1 MAQETKLRE
10 EEPTREY
17 RNVGKPAKRIEG
29 VGKVTGKTV
38 YADDMQLP
46 RMLHAKVLGARYAH
60 ARITAIDTR
69 VARMHPGVEAVI
81 TSADLPPYKK
91 NFSNR
96 RGMIFPDDE
105 VLFYGQPVAAVLASD
120 PHVAEEALSLIEVD
134 YQALPPVVD
143 PIAAMEESSPLVRSP
158 LGDVDRSEERGH
170 VTVGVEQ
177 EEAEG
182 KPTNIASQMNFKRG
196 DIDAGFAEA
205 DIVVENT
212 WRSAV
217 VHQSYIEP
225 HSTIADY
232 ESSGELSVWTSTQAP
247 FYIRDELSQT
257 LGLPENKIR
266 VTATEVGGGFGG
278 KIYLQEL
285 MVAALAMAVRR
296 PVKYIMGRKEDML
309 AATPAPRAVVDLKT
323 GMKRDGTLTALKAR
337 VVYDSGAFP
346 GAPMLPGCLLIGG
359 YYRCENLDIQGYE
372 VLTNKVSVGALRAPG
387 AHNVTFAIE
396 SHMDIMARELGLDPI
411 EVRLKNA
418 VDEGDPL
425 PSGQPYPRIGLKQC
439 LDAIAESEVWKRR
452 VGAGLAP
459 ARHRDGAG
467 KAPLH
472 VRPEALEGRAEPLRG
487 TGLAIGGW
495 LGGLQ
500 PASAIV
506 CLNSDGTINVTVGS
520 ADITGTN
527 TSFAQIAAEVL
538 NVPLQMVNV
547 TTGDTRTAPYAGMS
561 AGSKTTY
568 TVGRAV
574 KLAAEDARQQMLEIA
589 ARRLEA
595 STEELEMT
603 DGVIRLNGSNEKT
616 IDFRRLGRIT
626 TGFAAPHAAIVGRGA
641 ISTRRMAPGFTA
653 QAAEVEV
660 DPDTGEVTLLGFAIS
675 QDVGFAINPLSVAG
689 QMQGG
694 ASQGLGI
701 ALSEEMMYDEEG
713 RLLNGNLLDYRLP
726 TTRDLPPIE
735 AIIVEVPSEEGPY
748 GARIVGEP
756 SIVAGA
762 AAVANA
768 VADAIGARMT
778 EVPITPERVLRAL
791 GKL

>member
-1 MAQETKLRE
+1 MAQETKIRE
-10 EEPTREY
+10 EETQREY
-17 RNVGKPAKRIEG
+17 RNVGKPVTRIEG
-29 VGKVTGKTV
+29 AGKVTGETV

-46 RMLHAKVLGARYAH
+46 RMLHAKVLGSPYAH
-60 ARITAIDTR
+60 ARIKSIDTR
-69 VARMHPGVEAVI
+69 AARAHPGVEAVF
-81 TSADLPPYKK
+81 TAADLPPYKM
-91 NFSNR
+91 NASNR
-96 RGMIFPDDE
+96 RGIIFPEEE
-105 VLFYGQPVAAVLASD
+105 VLFHGQPVAAVLASD
-120 PHVAEEALSLIEVD
+120 PHIAEEALSLIEVD
-134 YQALPPVVD
+134 YEALPPVVD
-143 PIAAMEESSPLVRSP
+143 PIAAMVEDSPLVRSA
-158 LGDVDRSEERGH
+158 LSDVDRSEERGH
-170 VTVGVEQ
+170 VTAGVEQ
-177 EEAEG
+177 KEAEG

-196 DIDAGFAEA
+196 DVEAGFAEA
-205 DIVVENT
+205 DIVVERT
-212 WRSAV
+212 WRSAI

-232 ESSGELSVWTSTQAP
+232 DASGELSVWTSSQAP
-247 FYIRDELSQT
+247 FYIRDELGQT

-296 PVKYIMGRKEDML
+296 PVKYIMSRKEDML
-309 AATPAPRAVVDLKT
+309 AATPAPQAIIDLKT
-323 GMKRDGTLTALKAR
+323 GMTRDGKLTALKSR

-359 YYRCENLDIQGYE
+359 YYKCENLDIQGYE

-396 SHMDIMARELGLDPI
+396 GHMDMMARELGLDPI

-418 VDEGDPL
+418 VEEGDPL

-452 VGAGLAP
+452 AD
-459 ARHRDGAG
+459 ARSHSN
-467 KAPLH
+467 
-472 VRPEALEGRAEPLRG
+472 RG
-487 TGLAIGGW
+487 VGLAIGGW

-538 NVPLQMVNV
+538 NVPLEMVNV

-589 ARRLEA
+589 ARRFEA
-595 STEELEMT
+595 APEELEMA
-603 DGVIRLNGSNEKT
+603 DGVVRLNGSDEKT
-616 IDFRRLGRIT
+616 LTFQRLGRLST
-626 TGFAAPHAAIVGRGA
+626 NFAAPFPAVVGRGA
-641 ISTRRMAPGFTA
+641 ITTRKMAPGFTA

-660 DPDTGEVTLLGFAIS
+660 DPDTGEITLLGFAIS
-675 QDVGFAINPLSVAG
+675 QDAGFAINPLSVAG

-701 ALSEEMMYDEEG
+701 ALSEEMMYDDQG
-713 RLLNGNLLDYRLP
+713 RLINGNLLDYRLP

-768 VADAIGARMT
+768 VSDAIGVHLT
-778 EVPITPERVLRAL
+778 EVPITPERVLRAMA
-791 GKL
+791 KL

>member
-1 MAQETKLRE
+1 MAQETKIRE
-10 EEPTREY
+10 EDQEREY
-17 RNVGKPAKRIEG
+17 HTVGKPVVRIDG
-29 VGKVTGKTV
+29 VGKVTGETI

-46 RMLHAKVLGARYAH
+46 RMLHAKVLGSPYAH
-60 ARITAIDTR
+60 ARIVSIDTSK
-69 VARMHPGVEAVI
+69 ARTHPGVEAVF
-81 TSADLPPYKK
+81 TAADLPEYKK
-91 NFSNR
+91 NPSNR
-96 RGMIFPDDE
+96 RGLIFPDEE
-105 VLFYGQPVAAVLASD
+105 VLFHGQPIAAVLASD
-120 PHVAEEALSLIEVD
+120 PHVAEEALLLIEVQ
-134 YQALPPVVD
+134 YEALPPVVD
-143 PIAAMEESSPLVRSP
+143 PIAAMDEGSPLVRSP
-158 LGDVDRSEERGH
+158 IMDVDRSEERGH
-170 VTVGVEQ
+170 VTVEVEQ
-177 EEAEG
+177 KEAEG

-196 DIDAGFAEA
+196 DIEAGFAEA
-205 DIVVENT
+205 DIVIENT

-232 ESSGELSVWTSTQAP
+232 DNSGELSVWTSSQAP

-296 PVKYIMGRKEDML
+296 PVKYIMSRREDML
-309 AATPAPRAVVDLKT
+309 AATPAPQAIIDLKT
-323 GMKRDGTLTALKAR
+323 GMKRDGKLTALKSR

-359 YYRCENLDIQGYE
+359 YYKCENLEIQGYE

-396 SHMDIMARELGLDPI
+396 GHMDMMARELGLDPI

-418 VDEGDPL
+418 VEEGDPL

-439 LDAIAESEVWKRR
+439 LEAIAESEVWKRKSKEP
-452 VGAGLAP
+452 GARSQDGRKRGVGLA
-459 ARHRDGAG
+459 
-467 KAPLH
+467 
-472 VRPEALEGRAEPLRG
+472 V
-487 TGLAIGGW
+487 GGW

-538 NVPLQMVNV
+538 NVPLEMVNV

-589 ARRLEA
+589 AKRFEA
-595 STEELEMT
+595 APEELEMA
-603 DGVIRLNGSNEKT
+603 DGVVRLNGSEEKT
-616 IDFRRLGRIT
+616 LTFRRLGRLST
-626 TGFAAPHAAIVGRGA
+626 NFAAPFPAVVGRGA
-641 ISTRRMAPGFTA
+641 ITTRKMAPGFTA
-653 QAAEVEV
+653 QVAEVEV
-660 DPDTGEVTLLGFAIS
+660 DPETGEVTLLGFAIS
-675 QDVGFAINPLSVAG
+675 QDAGFAINPLSVAG

-701 ALSEEMMYDEEG
+701 ALSEEMLYDEQG
-713 RLLNGNLLDYRLP
+713 RLVNGNLLDYRMP

-768 VADAIGARMT
+768 VADAVGVRMT
-778 EVPITPERVLRAL
+778 EVPVTPERLLRAM

>member
-1 MAQETKLRE
+1 MAQETKIRE
-10 EEPTREY
+10 EEREHEY
-17 RNVGKPAKRIEG
+17 RNVGKPLKRIDG
-29 VGKVTGKTV
+29 VGKVTGETI

-46 RMLHAKVLGARYAH
+46 GMLHAKVLGSPYAH
-60 ARITAIDTR
+60 ARIVSIDTSK
-69 VARMHPGVEAVI
+69 ARIHPGVEAVF
-81 TSADLPPYKK
+81 TAADLPEYKK
-91 NFSNR
+91 NPSNR
-96 RGMIFPDDE
+96 RGLIFPDEE
-105 VLFYGQPVAAVLASD
+105 VLFHGQPVAAALASD
-120 PHVAEEALSLIEVD
+120 PHVAEEALSLIEVK
-134 YQALPPVVD
+134 YEALPPVVD
-143 PIAAMEESSPLVRSP
+143 PIAAMDEGSPLVRSP
-158 LGDVDRSEERGH
+158 IIDVDRSEERGH
-170 VTVGVEQ
+170 LTVEVKQ
-177 EEAEG
+177 KEAEG

-196 DIDAGFAEA
+196 DIEAGFAEA
-205 DIVVENT
+205 DIVIENT

-232 ESSGELSVWTSTQAP
+232 DNSGELSVWTSSQAP

-285 MVAALAMAVRR
+285 MVAALAMALRR
-296 PVKYIMGRKEDML
+296 PVKYIMSRKEDML
-309 AATPAPRAVVDLKT
+309 AATPAPQAIIDLKT
-323 GMKRDGTLTALKAR
+323 GMKRDGKLTALKSR

-359 YYRCENLDIQGYE
+359 YYKCETLEIQGYE

-396 SHMDIMARELGLDPI
+396 SHMDMMARELGLDPI

-418 VDEGDPL
+418 VEEGDPL

-439 LDAIAESEVWKRR
+439 LDAIAESEVWNRR
-452 VGAGLAP
+452 SQT
-459 ARHRDGAG
+459 
-467 KAPLH
+467 KAHPN
-472 VRPEALEGRAEPLRG
+472 RG
-487 TGLAIGGW
+487 VGLAIGGW

-527 TSFAQIAAEVL
+527 TSFAQITAEVL
-538 NVPLQMVNV
+538 NVPLEMVNV

-589 ARRLEA
+589 AKRFEA
-595 STEELEMT
+595 APEELEMA
-603 DGVIRLNGSNEKT
+603 DGVVRLNGSEEKT
-616 IDFRRLGRIT
+616 LTFQRLGRLST
-626 TGFAAPHAAIVGRGA
+626 NFAAPFPAVVGRGA
-641 ISTRRMAPGFTA
+641 ITTRKMAPGFTA
-653 QAAEVEV
+653 QVAEVEV
-660 DPDTGEVTLLGFAIS
+660 DPETGEVTLLGFAIS
-675 QDVGFAINPLSVAG
+675 QDAGFAINPLSVAG

-694 ASQGLGI
+694 ASQGIGI
-701 ALSEEMMYDEEG
+701 ALSEEMLYDEQG
-713 RLLNGNLLDYRLP
+713 RLVNGNLLDYRMP

-748 GARIVGEP
+748 GARIVGGP

-768 VADAIGARMT
+768 VADAVGVRMT
-778 EVPITPERVLRAL
+778 EVPVTPERLLRAM

>member
-1 MAQETKLRE
+1 MAQETKIRE
-10 EEPTREY
+10 EHQEQEY
-17 RNVGKPAKRIEG
+17 RSVGKPVLRIDG
-29 VGKVTGKTV
+29 VGKVTGETV

-46 RMLHAKVLGARYAH
+46 RMLHAKVLGSPYAH
-60 ARITAIDTR
+60 ARIVSIDTSKAR
-69 VARMHPGVEAVI
+69 VHPGVEAVF
-81 TSADLPPYKK
+81 TAADLPEYKK
-91 NFSNR
+91 NPSNR
-96 RGMIFPDDE
+96 RGLIFPDEE
-105 VLFYGQPVAAVLASD
+105 VLFHGQPVAAVLASD
-120 PHVAEEALSLIEVD
+120 PHVAEDALSLIRVAYE
-134 YQALPPVVD
+134 ALPPVVD
-143 PIAAMEESSPLVRSP
+143 PIAAMNDDSPLVRSP
-158 LGDVDRSEERGH
+158 LGNVDRSEERGH
-170 VTVGVEQ
+170 VTVAVEQ

-182 KPTNIASQMNFKRG
+182 KQSNIASQMNFKRG
-196 DIDAGFAEA
+196 DTEAGFAEA
-205 DIVVENT
+205 DVVVENT

-232 ESSGELSVWTSTQAP
+232 DNSGELSVWTSSQAP
-247 FYIRDELSQT
+247 FYVRDELAQT

-285 MVAALAMAVRR
+285 MVAALAMALRR
-296 PVKYIMGRKEDML
+296 PVKYIMSRKEDML
-309 AATPAPRAVVDLKT
+309 AATPAPQAIIDLKT
-323 GMKRDGTLTALKAR
+323 GMKRDGTLTALKSR

-359 YYRCENLDIQGYE
+359 YYKCENLEINGFE

-396 SHMDIMARELGLDPI
+396 SHMDVMARELGLDPI

-418 VDEGDPL
+418 VEEGDPL
-425 PSGQPYPRIGLKQC
+425 PSGQPYPRIGLQQC
-439 LDAIAESEVWKRR
+439 LEAIAESEVWKRR
-452 VGAGLAP
+452 SKEQGAGSQN
-459 ARHRDGAG
+459 
-467 KAPLH
+467 
-472 VRPEALEGRAEPLRG
+472 GRKRG
-487 TGLAIGGW
+487 IGLAIGGW

-538 NVPLQMVNV
+538 NVPLEMVNV

-574 KLAAEDARQQMLEIA
+574 KLAAEDARHQMLEIA
-589 ARRLEA
+589 AKRFEA
-595 STEELEMT
+595 APEELEMA
-603 DGVIRLNGSNEKT
+603 DGVVRLNGSEEKT
-616 IDFRRLGRIT
+616 LTFQRLGRLST
-626 TGFAAPHAAIVGRGA
+626 NFAAPFPAVVGRGA
-641 ISTRRMAPGFTA
+641 ITTRKMAPGFTA
-653 QAAEVEV
+653 QVAEVEV
-660 DPDTGEVTLLGFAIS
+660 DPETGEVTLLGFAIS
-675 QDVGFAINPLSVAG
+675 QDAGFAINPLSVAG

-701 ALSEEMMYDEEG
+701 ALSEEMLYDEQG
-713 RLLNGNLLDYRLP
+713 RLVNGNLLDYRMP

-768 VADAIGARMT
+768 VADAVGIRMT
-778 EVPITPERVLRAL
+778 EVPVTPERLLRAM

>member
-1 MAQETKLRE
+1 MAQETEVRE
-10 EEPTREY
+10 EEMQREY
-17 RNVGKPAKRIEG
+17 RNVGKPVTRIEG
-29 VGKVTGKTV
+29 AGKVTGETI

-46 RMLHAKVLGARYAH
+46 RMLHAKVLGSPYAH
-60 ARITAIDTR
+60 ARIKSIDGSA
-69 VARMHPGVEAVI
+69 ARQHPGVEAVF
-81 TSADLPPYKK
+81 TPADLPEYKK

-96 RGMIFPDDE
+96 RGVIFPDEE

-120 PHVAEEALSLIEVD
+120 PHVAEEALALIKVE
-134 YQALPPVVD
+134 YEALPPVVD
-143 PIAAMEESSPLVRSP
+143 PITAMEESSPLVRSP

-182 KPTNIASQMNFKRG
+182 KPSNIASQMNFKRG
-196 DIDAGFAEA
+196 DVEAGFEQA
-205 DIVVENT
+205 DVVVEHT

-225 HSTIADY
+225 HSTVADY
-232 ESSGELSVWTSTQAP
+232 DASGELSVWTSTQAP

-296 PVKYIMGRKEDML
+296 PVKYIMSRKEDML
-309 AATPAPRAVVDLKT
+309 AATPAPQAVIDLKT
-323 GMKRDGTLTALKAR
+323 SMTRDGKLTALKSR

-346 GAPMLPGCLLIGG
+346 GAPMLPGCLLVGG
-359 YYRCENLDIQGYE
+359 YYKCENLDIQGYE

-396 SHMDIMARELGLDPI
+396 SHMDMMARELGLDPI

-418 VDEGDPL
+418 VEEGDPL

-439 LDAIAESEVWKRR
+439 LEAIAESEVWGRR
-452 VGAGLAP
+452 N
-459 ARHRDGAG
+459 R
-467 KAPLH
+467 
-472 VRPEALEGRAEPLRG
+472 ERG
-487 TGLAIGGW
+487 TGNRGVGLAVGGW

-527 TSFAQIAAEVL
+527 TSFAQITAEVL
-538 NVPLQMVNV
+538 NVPLEMVNV

-589 ARRLEA
+589 AKRFEA
-595 STEELEMT
+595 APKELEMA
-603 DGVIRLNGSNEKT
+603 DGVVRLNGSDEKT
-616 IDFRRLGRIT
+616 LTFQRLGRLST
-626 TGFAAPHAAIVGRGA
+626 NFAAPFPAVVGRGA
-641 ISTRRMAPGFTA
+641 ITTRKMAPGFTA

-660 DPDTGEVTLLGFAIS
+660 DTDTGEVTVLGFAVA
-675 QDVGFAINPLSVAG
+675 QDAGFAINPLSVEG

-701 ALSEEMMYDEEG
+701 ALSEEMMYDSEG
-713 RLLNGNLLDYRLP
+713 RLLNGNLLDYRMP

-762 AAVANA
+762 AAVGNA
-768 VADAIGARMT
+768 IADAIGVHLTDA
-778 EVPITPERVLRAL
+778 PFTPERVLRAL

>member
-1 MAQETKLRE
+1 MAQETKIRE
-10 EEPTREY
+10 EEREHEY
-17 RNVGKPAKRIEG
+17 RNVGKPLKRIDG
-29 VGKVTGKTV
+29 VGKVTGETI

-46 RMLHAKVLGARYAH
+46 RMLHAKVLGSPYAH
-60 ARITAIDTR
+60 ARIVSIDTSK
-69 VARMHPGVEAVI
+69 ARIHPGVEAVF
-81 TSADLPPYKK
+81 TAADLPEYKK
-91 NFSNR
+91 NPSNR
-96 RGMIFPDDE
+96 RGLIFPDEE
-105 VLFYGQPVAAVLASD
+105 VLFHGQPVAAALASD
-120 PHVAEEALSLIEVD
+120 PHVAEEALSLIEVK
-134 YQALPPVVD
+134 YEALPPVVD
-143 PIAAMEESSPLVRSP
+143 PIAAMDEGSPLVRSP
-158 LGDVDRSEERGH
+158 IIDVDRSEERGH
-170 VTVGVEQ
+170 LTVEVEQ
-177 EEAEG
+177 KEAEG

-196 DIDAGFAEA
+196 DIEAGFAEA
-205 DIVVENT
+205 DIVIENT

-232 ESSGELSVWTSTQAP
+232 DNSGELSVWTSSQAP

-285 MVAALAMAVRR
+285 MVAALAMALRR
-296 PVKYIMGRKEDML
+296 PVKYIMSRKEDML
-309 AATPAPRAVVDLKT
+309 AATPAPQAIIDLKT
-323 GMKRDGTLTALKAR
+323 GMKRDGKLTALKSR

-359 YYRCENLDIQGYE
+359 YYKCETLEIQGYE

-396 SHMDIMARELGLDPI
+396 SHMDMMSRELGLDPI

-418 VDEGDPL
+418 VEEGDPL

-439 LDAIAESEVWKRR
+439 LDAIAESEVWNRR
-452 VGAGLAP
+452 SQT
-459 ARHRDGAG
+459 
-467 KAPLH
+467 KAHPN
-472 VRPEALEGRAEPLRG
+472 RG
-487 TGLAIGGW
+487 VGLAIGGW

-527 TSFAQIAAEVL
+527 TSFAQITAEVL
-538 NVPLQMVNV
+538 NVPLEMVNV

-589 ARRLEA
+589 AKRFEA
-595 STEELEMT
+595 APEELEMA
-603 DGVIRLNGSNEKT
+603 DGVVRLNGSEEKT
-616 IDFRRLGRIT
+616 LTFQRLGRLST
-626 TGFAAPHAAIVGRGA
+626 NFAAPFPAVVGRGA
-641 ISTRRMAPGFTA
+641 ITTRKMAPGFTA
-653 QAAEVEV
+653 QVAEVEV
-660 DPDTGEVTLLGFAIS
+660 DPETGEVTLLGFAIS
-675 QDVGFAINPLSVAG
+675 QDAGFAINPLSVAG

-694 ASQGLGI
+694 ASQGIGI
-701 ALSEEMMYDEEG
+701 ALSEEMLYDEQG
-713 RLLNGNLLDYRLP
+713 RLVNGNLLDYRMP

-768 VADAIGARMT
+768 VADAVGVRMT
-778 EVPITPERVLRAL
+778 EVPVTPERLLRAM

>member
-1 MAQETKLRE
+1 MAQETKIRE
-10 EEPTREY
+10 EETQRDY
-17 RNVGKPAKRIEG
+17 RNVGKPVIRIDG
-29 VGKVTGKTV
+29 AAKVTGETV

-46 RMLHAKVLGARYAH
+46 RMLHAKVLGSPYAH
-60 ARITAIDTR
+60 ARIKSIDTR
-69 VARMHPGVEAVI
+69 AARAHPGVEAVF
-81 TSADLPPYKK
+81 TAADLPPYKM
-91 NFSNR
+91 NASNR
-96 RGMIFPDDE
+96 RGIIFPEEE
-105 VLFYGQPVAAVLASD
+105 VLFHGQPVAAVLASD
-120 PHVAEEALSLIEVD
+120 PHVAEDALSLIEVD
-134 YQALPPVVD
+134 YEALPPVVD
-143 PIAAMEESSPLVRSP
+143 PIAAMVEDSPLVRSA
-158 LGDVDRSEERGH
+158 LSDVDRSEERGH
-170 VTVGVEQ
+170 VTAEVEQ
-177 EEAEG
+177 TEAEG

-196 DIDAGFAEA
+196 DSEAGFAEA
-205 DIVVENT
+205 DVVVEHT
-212 WRSAV
+212 WRSAI

-232 ESSGELSVWTSTQAP
+232 DASGELSVWTSSQAP
-247 FYIRDELSQT
+247 FYIRDELAQT

-285 MVAALAMAVRR
+285 MVAALAMTMRR
-296 PVKYIMGRKEDML
+296 PVKYIMSRKEDML
-309 AATPAPRAVVDLKT
+309 AATPAPQAIIDLKT
-323 GMKRDGTLTALKAR
+323 GMTRDGKLTALKSR

-359 YYRCENLDIQGYE
+359 YYKCENLDIQGYE

-396 SHMDIMARELGLDPI
+396 GHMEMMARELGLDPI

-418 VDEGDPL
+418 VEEGDPL

-439 LDAIAESEVWKRR
+439 LDAIAESEVWKHR
-452 VGAGLAP
+452 VGAGFKP
-459 ARHRDGAG
+459 ARPGAPDGR
-467 KAPLH
+467 K
-472 VRPEALEGRAEPLRG
+472 RG
-487 TGLAIGGW
+487 VGLAVGGW

-538 NVPLQMVNV
+538 NVSLETVNV

-589 ARRLEA
+589 ARRFEA
-595 STEELEMT
+595 APEELEMA
-603 DGVIRLNGSNEKT
+603 DGVVRLNGSDEKT
-616 IDFRRLGRIT
+616 LTFQRLGRLST
-626 TGFAAPHAAIVGRGA
+626 NFAAPFPAVVGRGA
-641 ISTRRMAPGFTA
+641 ITTRKMAPGFTA

-660 DPDTGEVTLLGFAIS
+660 DPDTGEITLLGFAIS
-675 QDVGFAINPLSVAG
+675 QDAGFAINPLSVAG

-701 ALSEEMMYDEEG
+701 ALSEEMLYDEQG
-713 RLLNGNLLDYRLP
+713 RLINGNLLDYRMP

-768 VADAIGARMT
+768 VADAIGVRIT
-778 EVPITPERVLRAL
+778 EAPITPERVLRAL

>member
-10 EEPTREY
+10 EEMHREY
-17 RNVGKPAKRIEG
+17 RNVGKPVTRIEG
-29 VGKVTGKTV
+29 AGKVTGETV

-46 RMLHAKVLGARYAH
+46 RMLHAKVLGSPYAH
-60 ARITAIDTR
+60 ARIKSMD
-69 VARMHPGVEAVI
+69 ARSAREHPGVEAVF
-81 TSADLPPYKK
+81 TPADLPPYKK

-96 RGMIFPDDE
+96 RGMIFPDEE

-120 PHVAEEALSLIEVD
+120 PHVAEEALALIKIE
-134 YQALPPVVD
+134 YEALPPVVD
-143 PIAAMEESSPLVRSP
+143 PMAAMAEGSPLVRSP

-182 KPTNIASQMNFKRG
+182 KPSNIASQMNFKRG
-196 DIDAGFAEA
+196 DIEAGFGEA
-205 DIVVENT
+205 DVVVEHT

-225 HSTIADY
+225 HSTVADY
-232 ESSGELSVWTSTQAP
+232 DASGELSVWTSTQAP

-266 VTATEVGGGFGG
+266 VTPMEVGGGFGG

-296 PVKYIMGRKEDML
+296 PVKYIMSRKEDML
-309 AATPAPRAVVDLKT
+309 AATPAPQAVIDLKT
-323 GMKRDGTLTALKAR
+323 GMTRDGKLTALKSR

-359 YYRCENLDIQGYE
+359 YYKCANLDIQGYE
-372 VLTNKVSVGALRAPG
+372 VLTNRVSVGALRAPG

-396 SHMDIMARELGLDPI
+396 SHMDMMARELGLDPI

-418 VDEGDPL
+418 VEEGDPL

-439 LDAIAESEVWKRR
+439 LEAIAESDVWSRR
-452 VGAGLAP
+452 SKEPGVRSQDGRRRGIGLA
-459 ARHRDGAG
+459 
-467 KAPLH
+467 
-472 VRPEALEGRAEPLRG
+472 V
-487 TGLAIGGW
+487 GGW

-538 NVPLQMVNV
+538 NVPLAMVNV

-589 ARRLEA
+589 AKRFEA
-595 STEELEMT
+595 APEELEMA
-603 DGVIRLNGSNEKT
+603 DGVVRLNGSDEKT
-616 IDFRRLGRIT
+616 LTFQRLGRLST
-626 TGFAAPHAAIVGRGA
+626 NFAAPFPAVVGRGA
-641 ISTRRMAPGFTA
+641 ITTRKMAPGFTA
-653 QAAEVEV
+653 QTAEVEV
-660 DPDTGEVTLLGFAIS
+660 DMETGEVTLLGFAVA
-675 QDVGFAINPLSVAG
+675 QDAGFAINPLSVEG

-701 ALSEEMMYDEEG
+701 ALSEEMIYDAEG
-713 RLLNGNLLDYRLP
+713 RLLNGNLLDYRMP

-762 AAVANA
+762 AAVGNA
-768 VADAIGARMT
+768 IADAIGVHPTDA
-778 EVPITPERVLRAL
+778 PFTPERVLRAL
-791 GKL
+791 EKL